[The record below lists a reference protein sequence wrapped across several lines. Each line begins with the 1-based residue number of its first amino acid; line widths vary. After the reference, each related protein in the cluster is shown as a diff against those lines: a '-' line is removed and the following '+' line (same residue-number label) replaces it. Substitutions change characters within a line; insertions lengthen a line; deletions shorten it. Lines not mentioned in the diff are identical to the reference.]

1 MQIMSGETW
10 MKCYLQTLSKKDVGA
25 LEATENS
32 TIFKFGNVE
41 RVKADKFMRI
51 SSIEIDVWGCKSPL
65 LIRENLIKKAGMRI
79 NVEID
84 TVTIFRKKKQDSLLT
99 SSAYYCIPLGN
110 HIGNDLETKEMLPK
124 NEIIVMAI
132 KGQNDKFTAGER
144 KAIFS
149 LWNLH
154 WHSAITKA
162 LAEGDLYFLKSGL
175 ANNFR
180 GEIVLAIFILIFE

>member
-1 MQIMSGETW
+1 MSGETW

-25 LEATENS
+25 LKATENS

-84 TVTIFRKKKQDSLLT
+84 SHNIQKKKARFF
-99 SSAYYCIPLGN
+99 AY
-110 HIGNDLETKEMLPK
+110 
-124 NEIIVMAI
+124 
-132 KGQNDKFTAGER
+132 
-144 KAIFS
+144 IFS
-149 LWNLH
+149 ILLH
-154 WHSAITKA
+154 TTW
-162 LAEGDLYFLKSGL
+162 KSHRERPWDKRNATQERNYCYGYK
-175 ANNFR
+175 R
-180 GEIVLAIFILIFE
+180 TEW

>member
-1 MQIMSGETW
+1 
-10 MKCYLQTLSKKDVGA
+10 
-25 LEATENS
+25 
-32 TIFKFGNVE
+32 
-41 RVKADKFMRI
+41 
-51 SSIEIDVWGCKSPL
+51 
-65 LIRENLIKKAGMRI
+65 MRI

-149 LWNLH
+149 L
-154 WHSAITKA
+154 
-162 LAEGDLYFLKSGL
+162 
-175 ANNFR
+175 
-180 GEIVLAIFILIFE
+180 